1 MPANDPAA
9 KSAVETRQLDESHAG
24 KRLDVVLAELFPA
37 YSRSRLKQW
46 ILEGRV
52 WLDDRAC
59 KPKDRVV
66 GLEQLRFAPGEWRD
80 EGRCEPEAMALD
92 IVHEDDAVLV
102 LNKPA
107 GRVVHPAAGHH
118 HGTLQNGLLHYLPAL
133 RGVPRAGIVH
143 RLDKDTSGLMVVAK
157 TLSAHQYLADRI
169 QRHEV
174 EREYQAVVQGV
185 LTGGG
190 RVDAPIGRHPR
201 DRIRMAVR
209 DNGREAV
216 THYRLIRR
224 FRAHSHI
231 RVMLETG
238 RTHQIRV
245 HMSHLR
251 HPLVGDPVYGG
262 RSRIPAGASEATR
275 QALQTFGRQALHASR
290 LHFIHPQSGQACEFH
305 APLPDDFQ
313 RLLGVLEEDLQT
325 TLAGDAP

>member
-143 RLDKDTSGLMVVAK
+143 RLDKDTSGLMVVAR
-157 TLSAHQYLADRI
+157 TVEAHHDLVAQLQARSVRREYLAL
-169 QRHEV
+169 
-174 EREYQAVVQGV
+174 VQGELV
-185 LTGGG
+185 AGGTI
-190 RVDAPIGRHPR
+190 DAPIGRHPV
-201 DRIRMAVR
+201 DRKRQAVTET
-209 DNGREAV
+209 GREAI
-216 THYRLIRR
+216 THYRIERR
-224 FRAHSHI
+224 YQGYTLL
-231 RVMLETG
+231 RVSLETG

-245 HMSHLR
+245 HLAHIH
-251 HPLVGDPVYGG
+251 HPIVGDPVYGG
-262 RSRIPAGASEATR
+262 RPRVPRGLDETLRAR
-275 QALQTFGRQALHASR
+275 LQGFPRQALHARR
-290 LHFIHPQSGQACEFH
+290 LGLLHPRSGEAMQWE
-305 APLPDDFQ
+305 APPPADMAELITA
-313 RLLGVLEEDLQT
+313 LEP
-325 TLAGDAP
+325 LAQ